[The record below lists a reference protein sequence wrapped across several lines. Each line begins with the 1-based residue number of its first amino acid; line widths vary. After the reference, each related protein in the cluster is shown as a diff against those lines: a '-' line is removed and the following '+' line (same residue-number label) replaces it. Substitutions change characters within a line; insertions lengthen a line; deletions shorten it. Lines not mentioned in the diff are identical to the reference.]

1 MDCRSFLSN
10 DLERLQKRAM
20 SIIFP
25 QVTYADAL
33 AASKL
38 PTLYDRRNILTVK
51 LFNTITSNENHK
63 LHSLLPEHNTC
74 EVNLRNKQYVRL
86 IDSKILLSIV
96 IAYKLF

>member
-1 MDCRSFLSN
+1 MHVTCIRPITEYSCPVFHNGLPKFLSN

-33 AASKL
+33 AAGKL

-51 LFNTITSNENHK
+51 LFNPITSNENH
-63 LHSLLPEHNTC
+63 
-74 EVNLRNKQYVRL
+74 
-86 IDSKILLSIV
+86 
-96 IAYKLF
+96 A